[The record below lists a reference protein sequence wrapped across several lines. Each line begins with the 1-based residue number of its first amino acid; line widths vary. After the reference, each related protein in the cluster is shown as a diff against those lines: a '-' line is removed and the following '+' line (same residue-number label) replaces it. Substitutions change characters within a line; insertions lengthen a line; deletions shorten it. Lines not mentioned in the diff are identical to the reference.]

1 MTWSTSTGESGHA
14 VSEVI
19 GGRQLPGRGGLAAWL
34 FQLPFRIV
42 SAAADALL
50 SRRGLAVLFLLVAAG
65 LTLASGLRPPLSR
78 DISSLHVPVGIPISR
93 STDEQPA
100 LPASQRE
107 EAGPEALLRGSHPV
121 EPDCVAVVL
130 LAIIAPAAL
139 FVLWR
144 PGLIAVAAGLLMCA
158 SIAVNA
164 AMLFNHPALIELMDL
179 EYDQSQGIART
190 VAYSPYKSALTT
202 ANTGRLADARPG
214 ENEQRA
220 DLLRG
225 WTYLLHGQWLVAWG
239 IVGVLF
245 GGRGSMGRRLAGVG
259 LWLLVG
265 VGLAGAVCAGR
276 LQAEYHWSRAKLLE
290 AEGDFESSLQALDH
304 AVTALPEFGR
314 LERTWLLAGKLEH
327 RLGHRTQH
335 EQAFRT
341 YQLARNK
348 VQPRTSNRDEDLP
361 WRVTLSA
368 DEREW
373 RRALGL
379 LGNLSLTVQR
389 QGALRHLAG
398 QLWTNVGA
406 SFFEVMPNPTDA
418 GFNYFPQKQRL
429 NAATGAWEQATA
441 LESARR
447 DCAFSEGLVWESTD
461 PASPSRYAEAFA
473 RAMSQLADRLIRADI
488 LNTLADGYF
497 RGGEMLKARR
507 HYAESSDAF
516 SVPTHPNRR
525 SQKGI
530 GGGQ

>member
-1 MTWSTSTGESGHA
+1 L
-14 VSEVI
+14 
-19 GGRQLPGRGGLAAWL
+19 GRSGLATWT

-42 SAAADALL
+42 AVAADVLL

-65 LTLASGLRPPLSR
+65 LTLASGLRPPLSQ
-78 DISSLHVPVGIPISR
+78 DISSLHIPVGIPISR
-93 STDEQPA
+93 NTEGE
-100 LPASQRE
+100 LVLRASHKE
-107 EAGPEALLRGSHPV
+107 EADPEALLRGSHPV
-121 EPDCVAVVL
+121 GPDCVAVVL
-130 LAIIAPAAL
+130 LALLAPAAL
-139 FVLWR
+139 FVVWKPELL
-144 PGLIAVAAGLLMCA
+144 GVAAGLFTCA
-158 SIAVNA
+158 SIAVIF

-190 VAYSPYKSALTT
+190 VEYSPYKSALTT

-225 WTYLLHGQWLVAWG
+225 WTYLLYGQWLVAWG

-245 GGRGSMGRRLAGVG
+245 GSRGSMGRRLACAG
-259 LWLLVG
+259 LWLVVG
-265 VGLAGAVCAGR
+265 VGLAGAMCAGR
-276 LQAEYHWSRAKLLE
+276 LEAEYHWNRAKLLE
-290 AEGDFESSLQALDH
+290 ATGDFNTSLQALDH
-304 AVTALPEFGR
+304 AEAALTEFGR
-314 LERTWLLAGKLEH
+314 LERSWLLAGKLEH
-327 RLGHRTQH
+327 RLGRGTHH
-335 EQAFRT
+335 EQAFRA

-348 VQPRTSNRDEDLP
+348 SQPRTLTRGEDLP

-368 DEREW
+368 DDRDW

-379 LGNLSLTVQR
+379 LGDLTLTVR
-389 QGALRHLAG
+389 RHGALRHLAS

-406 SFFEVMPNPTDA
+406 SYFEVMPQPTDA
-418 GFNYFPQKQRL
+418 GFNYFPQKQKL
-429 NAATGAWEQATA
+429 NAAATAWERATE
-441 LESARR
+441 LEPARR
-447 DCAFSEGLVWESTD
+447 DSSFSEGLVWESTD
-461 PASPSRYAEAFA
+461 PASRARYTEAFA
-473 RAMSQLADRLIRADI
+473 RAMNQLADRLIRADI

-497 RGGEMLKARR
+497 RSGEMLKARR

>member
-1 MTWSTSTGESGHA
+1 
-14 VSEVI
+14 VSDVT
-19 GGRQLPGRGGLAAWL
+19 GGRQQSGRGGLAAWL

-42 SAAADALL
+42 GAAADALL
-50 SRRGLAVLFLLVAAG
+50 SRRGLAVLFVSTAAG
-65 LTLASGLRPPLSR
+65 LTLASGVRPPLSQ
-78 DISSLHVPVGIPISR
+78 DINSLHLPIGVPGSR
-93 STDEQPA
+93 TAEPDSLLHGST
-100 LPASQRE
+100 
-107 EAGPEALLRGSHPV
+107 PV
-121 EPDCVAVVL
+121 EPDCGAVL
-130 LAIIAPAAL
+130 LLALIVPAAVL
-139 FVLWR
+139 VLWR
-144 PGLIAVAAGLLMCA
+144 PGLTAVAAGLLTSA

-164 AMLFNHPALIELMDL
+164 AILLNHPALIELMDL

-225 WTYLLHGQWLVAWG
+225 WTYLLYGQWLVVWG
-239 IVGVLF
+239 IVGILF
-245 GGRGSMGRRLAGVG
+245 GSRGSMGWRLACVVI
-259 LWLLVG
+259 WLLVG

-276 LQAEYHWSRAKLLE
+276 LQAEYHWNRAKLLE
-290 AEGDFESSLQALDH
+290 AAGDFESSLQAIDH

-327 RLGHRTQH
+327 RLGRSTHY

-348 VQPRTSNRDEDLP
+348 SQPRTSNRAEDLP
-361 WRVTLSA
+361 WRVALSA

-379 LGNLSLTVQR
+379 LGNLSPTAQR
-389 QGALRHLAG
+389 HGALRHLAG

-406 SFFEVMPNPTDA
+406 SYFEVLPDPTDA

-429 NAATGAWEQATA
+429 NAAADAWERATA
-441 LESARR
+441 LEPARR
-447 DCAFSEGLVWESTD
+447 DCAFSAGLVWESTD
-461 PASPSRYAEAFA
+461 PASPARYAEAFA
-473 RAMSQLADRLIRADI
+473 RATSQLADRLIRADI